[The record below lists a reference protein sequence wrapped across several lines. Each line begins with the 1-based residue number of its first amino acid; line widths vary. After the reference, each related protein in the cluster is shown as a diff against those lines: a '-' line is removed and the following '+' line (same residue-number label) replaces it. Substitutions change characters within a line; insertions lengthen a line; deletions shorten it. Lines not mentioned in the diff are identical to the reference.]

1 MFLPAAIL
9 LLLTGAVVGM
19 DSRTS
24 SPRRLRRQDSA
35 PAAAPTSWVALDARI
50 KSLSAKVAGKR
61 LTDSILGLDGK
72 ALAKGELYSNFIKAG
87 ANDGDMRAFPRN
99 TQLAL
104 ASNYEAIAAARLAHS
119 SAAAAPSGKFLK
131 EAAAAVDGIDR
142 TYTAAKSAL
151 DEAAGA
157 ASEQP
162 GAFRPLPNT
171 GDIRPHVDPVGELVH
186 CSKRENTGKLCV
198 RAVAW
203 DVGDGAFKDKFPQY
217 KRLSDAKEERVA
229 GQNKWGGVMTEG
241 EVS

>member
-1 MFLPAAIL
+1 MRSPLNSVTYSAAGFPLPREL
-9 LLLTGAVVGM
+9 K
-19 DSRTS
+19 
-24 SPRRLRRQDSA
+24 
-35 PAAAPTSWVALDARI
+35 ALSTKI
-50 KSLSAKVAGKR
+50 AGKR

-186 CSKRENTGKLCV
+186 CSKAREHGQAM
-198 RAVAW
+198 RARCG
-203 DVGDGAFKDKFPQY
+203 VGCG
-217 KRLSDAKEERVA
+217 RRRVQ
-229 GQNKWGGVMTEG
+229 GQVPA
-241 EVS
+241 V